1 MKLNSNILFFFHYLI
16 LFQSIIS
23 LPENDTNESYSI
35 EDEET
40 LIYKRTVSEYN
51 KLFYSDINP
60 IILTD
65 NNYSDY
71 IKKNP
76 YTLIYMYSPT
86 DIRSKNFIPTFKYIH
101 NFFNTKNSSDTP
113 LPLRVAA
120 IDLTDDDNN
129 SELQVMF
136 RLSTFPF
143 FIIYSS
149 IYDSYIQYTGYM
161 TAQSIITYCTKAT
174 MDNIITMNK
183 DNKLLKNL
191 FNPELTYMTLLS
203 ISDKFNFNDYYKAS
217 QEFKFA
223 IFADCIGQKKYLN
236 YINNLN
242 NENKNININNTDI
255 ILIKNNLSEN
265 DFISDKNNINKK
277 SVLIPYNYTTY
288 EKFIE
293 FISLNIM
300 PPLHNLTDFNYE
312 ITLKNNFKTII
323 YIKGNKEKKSN
334 EEISLILDKIIKD
347 EKYGIKWGS
356 ILDPLNSAYDYES
369 VKLFSVEVEDYFN
382 KSLVIIHSRD
392 KILKNEF
399 NVYRLNN
406 TNIKEINEDNIISFI
421 NLFNSGFIKR
431 DIKSELI
438 PKTHPKKNLRMVVGK
453 NFKKEILEN
462 NNKTNI
468 LILLTLNMKHL
479 HVIEDQIESITIKFM
494 LYNKSLVFNF
504 LDPAVNEMPDMPNY
518 NILEK
523 PFYRYYF
530 KNKSI
535 NYIDFKGNSSDQSEI
550 ENWIMDNYA
559 REYGIEQ
566 KYAMRMHIEK
576 MTEILQ
582 DKEMFKKIENQQKF
596 DQFKED
602 YGIPDNIKLD
612 NNTKSNDNN
621 TNIETTDL

>member
-1 MKLNSNILFFFHYLI
+1 MKLNNNILFFFFYFIPFH
-16 LFQSIIS
+16 SVIS
-23 LPENDTNESYSI
+23 LSDNITEDISSI

-40 LIYKRTVSEYN
+40 LLYKKTVSEYN
-51 KLFYSDINP
+51 KLFFSDINP

-65 NNYSDY
+65 DNYTDY
-71 IKKNP
+71 IKTNP

-101 NFFNTKNSSDTP
+101 KFFNTKNSSDTP
-113 LPLRVAA
+113 LPLRCAA

-129 SELQVMF
+129 SELQAMF

-149 IYDSYIQYTGYM
+149 IYNSYIQYTGYM
-161 TAQSIITYCTKAT
+161 TAQSIITFCTKAT

-183 DNKLLKNL
+183 NNKLLENL
-191 FNPELTYMTLLS
+191 FNPELTYVALLS

-217 QEFKFA
+217 QEVKFA
-223 IFADCIGQKKYLN
+223 IFADCIGQKKCLKYLN
-236 YINNLN
+236 NLK
-242 NENKNININNTDI
+242 NENKNINININNTDI
-255 ILIKNNLSEN
+255 ILIKNNLCKN
-265 DFISDKNNINKK
+265 DFTCDKFKIGKQ
-277 SVLIPYNYTTY
+277 SELIPYNYTTY
-288 EKFIE
+288 DKFIE

-300 PPLHNLTDFNYE
+300 PPVHNLTDFNYE

-323 YIKGNKEKKSN
+323 YIKGITEKKSN

-347 EKYGIKWGS
+347 KKYGIQWGN

-369 VKLFSVEVEDYFN
+369 VKLFSVEVEDYYN

-406 TNIKEINEDNIISFI
+406 TNIKEINEDTIINFI
-421 NLFNSGFIKR
+421 YLFNSGFIKR

-438 PKTHPKKNLRMVVGK
+438 PKTNPKKNLRMVVGK

-462 NNKTNI
+462 NNKTNV
-468 LILLTLNMKHL
+468 LILLTLNMKNL

-494 LYNKSLVFNF
+494 LFNNTLVFNF

-518 NILEK
+518 KMKCLICLIII
-523 PFYRYYF
+523 FS
-530 KNKSI
+530 KNLFIDIISKI
-535 NYIDFKGNSSDQSEI
+535 NQLII
-550 ENWIMDNYA
+550 
-559 REYGIEQ
+559 
-566 KYAMRMHIEK
+566 
-576 MTEILQ
+576 
-582 DKEMFKKIENQQKF
+582 
-596 DQFKED
+596 
-602 YGIPDNIKLD
+602 
-612 NNTKSNDNN
+612 
-621 TNIETTDL
+621 